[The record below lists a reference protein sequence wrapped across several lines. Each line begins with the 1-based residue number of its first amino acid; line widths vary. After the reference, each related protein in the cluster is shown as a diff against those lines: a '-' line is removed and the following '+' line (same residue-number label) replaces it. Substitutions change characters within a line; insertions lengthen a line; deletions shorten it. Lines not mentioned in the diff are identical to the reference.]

1 MKKQKEEKWSEIQIQ
16 QRQRLMGADK
26 PSRISM
32 RVTTCVY
39 DTAGG
44 ERKGEMRGDIVS
56 SGMRGV

>member
-1 MKKQKEEKWSEIQIQ
+1 MQKEERWSEIQIQ
-16 QRQRLMGADK
+16 ERQRLMEADK

-32 RVTTCVY
+32 RVTTCVD

-44 ERKGEMRGDIVS
+44 ERKGEMQRDIVS